1 MHDDDLDAMAEI
13 ATRPRTRAE
22 LEAEYGEV
30 WDEQELAAT
39 FTVTA
44 IIPPTYIVRRKSDG
58 MIGGVVGQPRPR
70 LYFNFRPSPP
80 SDPT

>member
-1 MHDDDLDAMAEI
+1 MHDDDLDALVEI

-30 WDEQELAAT
+30 WDEHELAAH

-44 IIPPTYIVRRKSDG
+44 IIPPTYIVRRRCDAV
-58 MIGGVVGQPRPR
+58 IGSVLVQPRPKLFFR
-70 LYFNFRPSPP
+70 FRPSPP
-80 SDPT
+80 ADPA